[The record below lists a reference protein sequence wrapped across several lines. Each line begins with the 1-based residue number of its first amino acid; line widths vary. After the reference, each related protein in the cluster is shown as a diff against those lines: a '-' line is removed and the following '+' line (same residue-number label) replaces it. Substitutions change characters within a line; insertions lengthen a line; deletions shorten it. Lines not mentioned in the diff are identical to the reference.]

1 MCFPKVSNNFDL
13 LPLSKAMMRL
23 TFVFLLFSRLLV
35 AQVGTGE
42 WRLHVPNRTCVD
54 VAVGNGMIY
63 SAYEMGLVEYDPSAE
78 ELSLM
83 TSVNSLSDIGISA
96 ICFVKSSAALV
107 IGYENGNIDIYKNN
121 TITNVPAIKLAQIT
135 GSKRI
140 NEIIERDGEV
150 YLATDFSVILLDVTK
165 KEIRDTWYP
174 TSGNVAVID
183 VELRN
188 DTVYALTPFALY
200 RGLRTNVALSD
211 PTQWTADSRLQV
223 LPTEDYKDIELA
235 GEALFISRSD
245 EPYGADTLY
254 QLLSNGVSSFF
265 DPSLSLQ
272 LNGLYAQDGKLMV
285 SLFDG
290 VKRIDP
296 TTSIVET
303 LVGDYYPFGA
313 YPRPNK
319 ALEVGSVLW
328 VADNTNGLVKKEN
341 SEYTTVRVEGPL
353 KSEFYRM
360 DWYNDR
366 LVVAGGGLSDI
377 SITFSGSGVYLFE
390 DEKWELR
397 DRNTMQLW
405 SDKNIWDYLCVS
417 IDPTDENT
425 IAVGTFSEVPLS
437 IMRSGVQVTDTFTP
451 VNSTLKT
458 SSSGSAWS
466 LVSAVQYDLSGN
478 LWALNGYSDQP
489 LNVYTKDNEWLSFDC
504 GSSAKNRFSRRLVID
519 NNGNKW
525 FGLDGAGL
533 YGYNDNKTVSDPS
546 DDKYVWL
553 NTGSVSGDLP
563 SDHVTALAVD
573 FDNEIWIG
581 TDNGFAVLYNSEGA
595 FDASSGDYNASRI
608 KLEYEGNVEYVL
620 GNTSI
625 TDIEVDGGN
634 RKWMGTANSGIV
646 LLSPDGLE
654 IVQQFTTENSP
665 LISNNILDLELDQ
678 HTGELYI
685 ITDLGL
691 ISYRTDA
698 TFGDPNY
705 TDVTVFPNPARPDFD
720 GVITI
725 QGIQYN
731 SDVKITDA
739 AGNLVYKTTSNGGT
753 ATWNGKTLTGERVK
767 TGVYL
772 IWTAANEGKGRKVG
786 KVLVVN

>member
-1 MCFPKVSNNFDL
+1 MYKL
-13 LPLSKAMMRL
+13 L
-23 TFVFLLFSRLLV
+23 LLFLCPLTVLFS
-35 AQVGTGE
+35 QVGTGQ
-42 WRLHVPNRTCVD
+42 WRLHVPNRKCID
-54 VAVGNGMIY
+54 VAAGSGMIY
-63 SAYEMGLVEYDPSAE
+63 SAYEMGLVEYDPSSK

-83 TSVNSLSDIGISA
+83 TSVNSLSDIGITA
-96 ICFVKSSAALV
+96 LCFVKSANALV

-121 TITNVPAIKLAQIT
+121 TVTNVPAIKLAQIP

-140 NEIIERDGEV
+140 NQIVERSGRV

-174 TSGNVAVID
+174 TSGNVAVKDLEI
-183 VELRN
+183 RN
-188 DTVYALTPFALY
+188 DSVFVLTPYALYT
-200 RGLRTNVALSD
+200 GLQSNIALSD
-211 PTQWTADSRLQV
+211 PTQWHQDNRLPQQS
-223 LPTEDYKDIELA
+223 TELYTDIELA
-235 GEALFISRSD
+235 AGELFITYSD
-245 EPYGADTLY
+245 EPYGADTLF
-254 QLLSNGVSSFF
+254 LLNSNGVSSVF
-265 DPSLSLQ
+265 DPGTSVQ
-272 LNGLYAQDGKLMV
+272 LNGLYEENGLLIV

-290 VKRIDP
+290 VKRYDP
-296 TTSIVET
+296 QTSIMET

-319 ALEVGSVLW
+319 ALVYDNIIW
-328 VADNTNGLVKKEN
+328 IADNTNGLVTK
-341 SEYTTVRVEGPL
+341 SGDTYSTVRVEGPL

-360 DWYNDR
+360 DWFKDQ

-377 SITFSGSGVYLFE
+377 SITFNGSGVYVFE
-390 DEKWELR
+390 DEKWTLR
-397 DRNTMQLW
+397 DHDNMSLW
-405 SDKNIWDYLCVS
+405 SGKNIWDFLCVS
-417 IDPTDENT
+417 IDPTDDKT

-437 IMRSGVQVTDTFTP
+437 IMRSGEQVTDTFTP
-451 VNSTLKT
+451 QNSTLKI
-458 SSSGSAWS
+458 SSPGSAWT
-466 LVSAVQYDLSGN
+466 LVSDVQFDISGN

-489 LNVYTKDNEWLSFDC
+489 LNVLSKETGEWLSFNC
-504 GSSAKNRFSRRLVID
+504 GTSAKSKFSRRLVID
-519 NNGNKW
+519 NKGNKW

-533 YGYNDNKTVSDPS
+533 YGYNDNKTVTDPS
-546 DDKYVWL
+546 DDKFVNL
-553 NTGSVSGDLP
+553 NTGTYSGALP
-563 SDHVTALAVD
+563 SDHVTAIAVD

-581 TDNGFAVLYNSEGA
+581 TDNGFAVLYNAEGA
-595 FDASSGDYNASRI
+595 FTAGTGEYNASRI

-654 IVQQFTTENSP
+654 IVEQFTTDNSP

-678 HTGELYI
+678 NTGELYI

-698 TFGDPNY
+698 STGDPNY
-705 TDVTVFPNPARPDFD
+705 SEVNVFPNPARPDFD

-786 KVLVVN
+786 KVLIVN